1 MSYEWIVA
9 VFTASCFVVAGL
21 AYKLYVLHN
30 KQKHRSIRAQHLLF
44 TQRQANKRLSKA
56 IHIQKTPKATAQL
69 AAGKT
74 TTPNLLTMMN
84 GTSLAASAT
93 PSTPVMPVFNAGTP
107 VHNEENYQ
115 TMTVSVP
122 TSTPTPTLATPTIA
136 APMTSTI
143 ESVVVAM
150 ATTNKLQQRITPL
163 GVTDSPAIPSVV
175 EVLKAH
181 GSARDRLLQ
190 RRRQLLVKKKL
201 PIRRKKLEMTPR
213 ARSHRHQESPH
224 LDVLRKM
231 R

>member
-56 IHIQKTPKATAQL
+56 IQKTPKATAQL

-93 PSTPVMPVFNAGTP
+93 PSTPVMPALNADTP

-122 TSTPTPTLATPTIA
+122 TSTPTPTVATPTIA

-143 ESVVVAM
+143 EGVVVA
-150 ATTNKLQQRITPL
+150 TTSKLQQRITPL